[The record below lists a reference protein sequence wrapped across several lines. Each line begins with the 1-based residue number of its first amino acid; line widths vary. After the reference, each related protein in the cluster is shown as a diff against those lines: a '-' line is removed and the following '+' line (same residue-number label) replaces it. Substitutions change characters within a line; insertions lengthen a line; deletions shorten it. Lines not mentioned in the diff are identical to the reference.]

1 MKSSKSEKSKKIKHK
16 KCSFKRKWEKKDI
29 KKDMMCVTWPL
40 NICLVILHI
49 RTCEDYTIDL

>member
-1 MKSSKSEKSKKIKHK
+1 MRKVRKSNIKNVVLK
-16 KCSFKRKWEKKDI
+16 ENEEKKDI